1 MRRALVPLILA
12 AAAFAPAAR
21 AQTIVYDPPGVGR
34 LVQQYEAAVQQ
45 LEQLRTQV
53 QQGQTLLNSLNT
65 GSAVNTVAA
74 ELSSPALRAFLPD
87 AQALVSAAQGKM
99 TPLGALGASAN
110 AIRAAN
116 RIYTP
121 PARRGSKACRPCRP
135 TSGRATRAR
144 PWTCRRASRRSRRCS
159 PTNRSGCRAWRC
171 RRRRRTGCKGNGT
184 ENAPRRTTRMR
195 KPRFGVD
202 CSHETN
208 PSCSHSRRCR
218 FVRAIAVLLRRSCAR
233 TDRDPCSLHL
243 RSTSRRGLRQRCTG
257 GCTTKPR

>member
-21 AQTIVYDPPGVGR
+21 AQTIVYDPTAVGR

-74 ELSSPALRAFLPD
+74 ELSSPALRAFLPN

-116 RIYTP
+116 RVYTP
-121 PARRGSKACRPCRP
+121 PTGDPVGQDLEAAGNRAAISAALGQQVADVSTQRLQGLQTLQANIGQGDARAALDLQARLQAEQAMLANEQVRLQGLAMSQAAQDRLQGQRDRE
-135 TSGRATRAR
+135 RAAQNH
-144 PWTCRRASRRSRRCS
+144 ADAEAAF
-159 PTNRSGCRAWRC
+159 RSGLQ
-171 RRRRRTGCKGNGT
+171 
-184 ENAPRRTTRMR
+184 P
-195 KPRFGVD
+195 
-202 CSHETN
+202 
-208 PSCSHSRRCR
+208 
-218 FVRAIAVLLRRSCAR
+218 
-233 TDRDPCSLHL
+233 
-243 RSTSRRGLRQRCTG
+243 
-257 GCTTKPR
+257 

>member
-116 RIYTP
+116 RVYTP
-121 PARRGSKACRPCRP
+121 PAGDPVGQDLEAA
-135 TSGRATRAR
+135 GNRAAISAALGQQVADVSAQRLQGLQTLQANIGQGDARAALDLQAR
-144 PWTCRRASRRSRRCS
+144 LQAEQAMLANEQVRLQGLAMSQAAQDRLQAQRDRERAAQ
-159 PTNRSGCRAWRC
+159 NHADAEAAFRSGLQ
-171 RRRRRTGCKGNGT
+171 
-184 ENAPRRTTRMR
+184 P
-195 KPRFGVD
+195 
-202 CSHETN
+202 
-208 PSCSHSRRCR
+208 
-218 FVRAIAVLLRRSCAR
+218 
-233 TDRDPCSLHL
+233 
-243 RSTSRRGLRQRCTG
+243 
-257 GCTTKPR
+257 